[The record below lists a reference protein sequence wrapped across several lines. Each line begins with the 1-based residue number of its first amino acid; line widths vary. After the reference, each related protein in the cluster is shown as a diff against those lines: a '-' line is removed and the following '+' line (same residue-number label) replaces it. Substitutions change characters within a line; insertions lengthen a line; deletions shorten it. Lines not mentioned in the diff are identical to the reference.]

1 MRSRKP
7 IRHGQMPAD
16 VMAVK
21 TSREKAMPTIF
32 EALIEIIT
40 NTDDAYEN
48 LNKKISNYNGDA
60 RLEYERGT
68 KTPTIIRFYDR
79 ATGLTFEEMV
89 DKLFKYQKKVTKTHR
104 SFFGRG

>member
-40 NTDDAYEN
+40 NTF
-48 LNKKISNYNGDA
+48 
-60 RLEYERGT
+60 
-68 KTPTIIRFYDR
+68 KTEDTIILII
-79 ATGLTFEEMV
+79 TL
-89 DKLFKYQKKVTKTHR
+89 
-104 SFFGRG
+104 